1 MPSLLGT
8 SVASNYLKIG
18 SPGAVAPLSQFGTR
32 NLRILKVTISGS
44 TKPDLTKGAD
54 GATGSYTD
62 YGSFYSLVIRA
73 IQTEAELYYV
83 SIPTATA
90 ITFIVSD
97 DTIDDGTS
105 VSVSS
110 PTYASIQTYIA
121 NALVAYSSGTGNGTA
136 AISAVVLTPGT
147 TI

>member
-8 SVASNYLKIG
+8 SVANNYLKIG
-18 SPGAVAPLSQFGTR
+18 SPGATAPLTQFGTR
-32 NLRILKVTISGS
+32 VLRVLKLTISGS

-54 GATGSYTD
+54 GSTGSYTD
-62 YGSFYSLVIRA
+62 ANSFYSLVVRA

-105 VSVSS
+105 VAVSS
-110 PTYASIQTYIA
+110 PTYSAIQTYIA

-136 AISAVVLTPGT
+136 AITSVVLTPGT